1 MSFWIIAVTG
11 AALVTLMLMRAVR
24 RGVPSTTDGQV
35 DQGLKVYR
43 DQLAEVERDVSRGV
57 LSASDAAR
65 GSEPRFRVGYWRQ
78 IRRKTQ
84 R

>member
-11 AALVTLMLMRAVR
+11 AALVTFMLMRALW
-24 RGVPSTTDGQV
+24 RGVPTTTGGQV

-43 DQLAEVERDVSRGV
+43 DQLAEVERDVTRGV

-65 GSEPRFRVGYWRQ
+65 VRTEVS
-78 IRRKTQ
+78 RRILAADIS
-84 R
+84 